1 MYLDL
6 IFDPMGAKKKLR
18 IRKNKKIIAFW
29 VNLNTKYQN
38 QADSV
43 RPNIVIFGSVF
54 FLGSGS
60 TTLVPACSFSHEQ
73 LIVCPRRKRERW
85 SHKEKERYRERK
97 NGQMEVIHGVQLIM
111 R

>member
-54 FLGSGS
+54 FWD
-60 TTLVPACSFSHEQ
+60 PDPQHWFQ
-73 LIVCPRRKRERW
+73 LAHFRM
-85 SHKEKERYRERK
+85 
-97 NGQMEVIHGVQLIM
+97 NN
-111 R
+111 